1 MGYVF
6 CIDHRTA
13 WYKFILARYN
23 FFFCWSFFWARRS
36 ADLPLFYRTA
46 WYKFIL
52 PPRDSM
58 FSNFKKKC
66 TNTILRGLNKTCSN
80 KTCLN
85 KTCSNKTCLDKTC
98 SNKTCLNKKYLNKTC
113 LNLVPTEGVLGF
125 RGIETLL
132 NHEKCFLF
140 YKKHF
145 SLNVF

>member
-1 MGYVF
+1 MYFVLT
-6 CIDHRTA
+6 TA
-13 WYKFILARYN
+13 PPDTNLSWQDTK
-23 FFFCWSFFWARRS
+23 FFFVEASFGLDEAQTCLS
-36 ADLPLFYRTA
+36 
-46 WYKFIL
+46 FIA
-52 PPRDSM
+52 PPDTNLSCRPGIQCFQIS
-58 FSNFKKKC
+58 KTKC

>member
-1 MGYVF
+1 M
-6 CIDHRTA
+6 CILYWPPHRLIQI
-13 WYKFILARYN
+13 YLGKIQN
-23 FFFCWSFFWARRS
+23 FFLLKLLLGSTKRRLAS
-36 ADLPLFYRTA
+36 LLSHRLIQIYLAAQGFNVF
-46 WYKFIL
+46 KFQ
-52 PPRDSM
+52 
-58 FSNFKKKC
+58 KKKC

-98 SNKTCLNKKYLNKTC
+98 SNKTCSNKTCLNKTC